1 MRSNT
6 YTKTFKTKEEKYQ
19 ALADCIRSEQ
29 LSAGQ
34 VVSEFNSD
42 PDFYQWYKNKYLQ
55 TGKDVV

>member
-6 YTKTFKTKEEKYQ
+6 YIKTFKTKEEEYQ

-29 LSAGQ
+29 LSAQQ

-42 PDFYQWYKNKYLQ
+42 PVFYEWYKSKYLN
-55 TGKDVV
+55 GESNE